1 MELLL
6 LRDIIPEPLQRII
19 IFLIIITYFLPI
31 IIQVNYS
38 EFSFGMFAI
47 NIFLWRTPIPYL
59 ILILNIIEYNKWTE
73 RIIKK
78 QEEINKLLEGFIN
91 SNNND
96 KQSDHHK
103 QISKSS

>member
-6 LRDIIPEPLQRII
+6 LREIIPGPIKRII

-78 QEEINKLLEGFIN
+78 QEEINKLLESFIN

-96 KQSDHHK
+96 K
-103 QISKSS
+103 

>member
-1 MELLL
+1 MEFLL

-78 QEEINKLLEGFIN
+78 QEEINKLLESFIN

-96 KQSDHHK
+96 K
-103 QISKSS
+103 

>member
-1 MELLL
+1 MEFLL

-78 QEEINKLLEGFIN
+78 QEEINKLLESFIN

>member
-1 MELLL
+1 MKFLL

-31 IIQVNYS
+31 IIQTNYS
-38 EFSFGMFAI
+38 EFSLGMLAI

-78 QEEINKLLEGFIN
+78 QEEINKLLESFIN

-96 KQSDHHK
+96 KRSDHHK

>member
-6 LRDIIPEPLQRII
+6 LREIIPEPIKRII

-31 IIQVNYS
+31 IIQINYS

-78 QEEINKLLEGFIN
+78 QEEINKLLESFIN

-96 KQSDHHK
+96 K
-103 QISKSS
+103 

>member
-1 MELLL
+1 MNLLFLRELIPSWFKLL
-6 LRDIIPEPLQRII
+6 IILLWII
-19 IFLIIITYFLPI
+19 IYFLPTF
-31 IIQVNYS
+31 IQINYS
-38 EFSFGMFAI
+38 EFSLGMFAI

-78 QEEINKLLEGFIN
+78 QEEINKLLESFIN